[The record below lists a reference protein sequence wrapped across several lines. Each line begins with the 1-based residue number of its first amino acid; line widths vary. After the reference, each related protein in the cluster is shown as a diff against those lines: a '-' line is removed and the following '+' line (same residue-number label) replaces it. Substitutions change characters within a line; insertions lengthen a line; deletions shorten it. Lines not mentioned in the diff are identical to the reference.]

1 MHVGITAFRSNM
13 SRLLNEIKSGGEIIL
28 THRNRPVARITG
40 INVKSIIEQLERE
53 GLVKP
58 PRSKT
63 RTKATGRKR
72 VPIKGSLS
80 DIIIQHR
87 NGGGPV

>member
-1 MHVGITAFRSNM
+1 MHVGITAFRSDM
-13 SRLLNEIKSGGEIIL
+13 RRWLNEIKSGGEIIL
-28 THRNRPVARITG
+28 TDRDKPVARITG
-40 INVKSIIEQLERE
+40 INVKSIIEQMERE
-53 GLVKP
+53 GLVTP

-87 NGGGPV
+87 NGGEV

>member
-13 SRLLNEIKSGGEIIL
+13 SHLLNEIKSGGEIIL

-40 INVKSIIEQLERE
+40 ISVAQRIEQLERE
-53 GLVKP
+53 GLVTP

-63 RTKATGRKR
+63 RIIATGRKR

-87 NGGGPV
+87 SGGEV